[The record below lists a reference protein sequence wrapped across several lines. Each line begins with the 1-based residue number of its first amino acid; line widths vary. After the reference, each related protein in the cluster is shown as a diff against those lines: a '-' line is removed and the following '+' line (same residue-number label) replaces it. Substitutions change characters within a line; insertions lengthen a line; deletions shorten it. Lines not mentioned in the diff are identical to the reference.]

1 MKLKYFVFY
10 LLVSCAVNIFAYE
23 FTVKSI
29 KVYGLQKVDEGVVL
43 NALPFEPGSDFDT
56 NEVSSYIKSI
66 YKTGY
71 FKSITINEKDK
82 NVYIYVTEKPS
93 IASIKILGNDS
104 FESEKLDKALE
115 DIGIKE
121 GGTYDEFTLERLT
134 KELEN
139 QYLSQGKYSVKI
151 NNEVK
156 VLERNRVAIEINIS
170 EGKAAKIK
178 HIKIIGN
185 DTFSSAELTENFNLT
200 EGNLLSWVTFSDRY
214 SKQKLAGD
222 LEKLKSFY
230 LDRGYLNFKIKDAQI
245 SITPDKKYVYITIE
259 INEGEVY
266 KYNNIN
272 LGGRG
277 TTFEKDLN
285 KLITIK
291 PGDTYSE
298 RQVSNVESALL
309 SEIGRSGYLYG
320 SVDVNKDINYSS
332 KTVNVT
338 YFVNPG
344 KRVYVRRIIFEGNI
358 RTQDQVLRREVL
370 QMEGAFV
377 SKEKIELSKQ
387 RLAGLGYIKDINV
400 ETIPVQG
407 SDDQVDLKY
416 TMSEASTGHFN
427 GSVGYMEKEGFMFN
441 VGVSQDNFL
450 GTGKSTSV
458 NFNKSSAVTTTN
470 VSYFDPY
477 FTIDGIGLGYN
488 VFYSKSKL
496 KEIAITN
503 YNLDV
508 YGFDLSLRVPTSL
521 FDLVTVTG
529 GAQNKK
535 IHLPVNP
542 AYQLSKFRSKH
553 GDDFDLFP
561 LGASWVHSEL
571 DRALFPTSG
580 WKSQLSGHIMLPG
593 SDLNYYMGVNS
604 IKYYKPLYGEFIL
617 NLRSNLAYGAGYNS
631 DSELPFFE
639 HYFAGGAG
647 SVRGFEQN
655 SLGPL
660 DSYRQV
666 FGGNALLTGTVELF
680 VPKMFAPNI
689 AWRPSVFL
697 DAGNIYKRSIKFNKL
712 RVSSGVAVQWLSPM
726 GPLSVS
732 YALPLNK
739 FRDDQLK
746 PFNFNIGTTF

>member
-1 MKLKYFVFY
+1 MKLKNFVFY
-10 LLVSCAVNIFAYE
+10 LLLFFSVNIFASE
-23 FTVKSI
+23 FTVKGI

-43 NALPFEPGSDFDT
+43 NALPFEPGGTFDT

-71 FKSITINEKDK
+71 FKSISINEKDN

-93 IASIKILGNDS
+93 IASIKIVGNDS

-121 GGTYDEFTLERLT
+121 GGTYDEFTLERLS

-139 QYLSQGKYSVKI
+139 QYLSQGKYSV
-151 NNEVK
+151 NVDTDVK
-156 VLERNRVAIEINIS
+156 ALERNRVAIVINIS

-178 HIKIIGN
+178 QIKIIGN
-185 DTFSSAELTENFNLT
+185 DSFPDSQLVENFNLT

-214 SKQKLAGD
+214 SKQKLAAD

-259 INEGEVY
+259 VYEGEVY
-266 KYNNIN
+266 SYNNIN
-272 LGGRG
+272 LGGRAII
-277 TTFEKDLN
+277 TEKDLN
-285 KLITIK
+285 KLVTINS
-291 PGDTYSE
+291 GETYSE
-298 RQVSNVESALL
+298 RNVSNVESALL
-309 SEIGRSGYLYG
+309 SELGRNGYLYAN
-320 SVDVNKDINYSS
+320 VEVNKDIDYNR

-370 QMEGAFV
+370 QMEGAYV
-377 SKEKIELSKQ
+377 SKEKMELSKQ
-387 RLAGLGYIKDINV
+387 RIAGLGYIKDINI
-400 ETIPVQG
+400 ETIPVPG

-427 GSVGYMEKEGFMFN
+427 GSIGYMEKEGFMFN
-441 VGVSQDNFL
+441 LGLSQDNFV
-450 GTGKSTSV
+450 GTGKSVSV
-458 NFNKSSAVTTTN
+458 NFNKSSAVTTTSL
-470 VSYFDPY
+470 SYFDPY

-488 VFYSKSKL
+488 LYYSKSKL
-496 KEIAITN
+496 REIAISN
-503 YNLDV
+503 YKLDV
-508 YGFDLSLRVPTSL
+508 YGFDLSLRVPLSL
-521 FDLVTVTG
+521 FDLITFTG

-535 IHLPVNP
+535 INIPNAPALEIITFVNK
-542 AYQLSKFRSKH
+542 Y

-561 LGASWVHSEL
+561 IGASWVHSEL

-580 WKSQLSGHIMLPG
+580 WKSQLSGHIMIPG
-593 SDLNYYMGVNS
+593 SDLNYYMAVNT

-617 NLRSNLAYGAGYNS
+617 NLRSNIAYGAKYNS
-631 DSELPFFE
+631 DSKLPFFE

-647 SVRGFEQN
+647 SIRGFEQN

-660 DSYRQV
+660 DSHGQV
-666 FGGNALLTGTVELF
+666 FGGKALLSGTVELF
-680 VPKMFAPNI
+680 VPRLLAPNI
-689 AWRPSVFL
+689 AWRPSLFI
-697 DAGNIYKRSIKFNKL
+697 DAGNIYKTSMKINKL
-712 RVSSGVAVQWLSPM
+712 RVSSGVSLQWLSPM

-732 YALPLNK
+732 YALPISK
-739 FRDDQLK
+739 FKNDQLK
-746 PFNFNIGTTF
+746 PFNFNVGTTF